1 MFLYSTVK
9 YSTQQILTLLPTS
22 PPSSGIIF
30 FIIAM
35 NKIFKDDLQKKNG
48 LSVHYSICYV
58 HLFKKQACYT
68 VVPMYS

>member
-1 MFLYSTVK
+1 M
-9 YSTQQILTLLPTS
+9 S

-35 NKIFKDDLQKKNG
+35 NKIFKDDLQKKK
-48 LSVHYSICYV
+48 SVHYSICYV